1 MGISSI
7 SRLFVKK
14 ETRKFLNPVFVLLIL
29 CYPINVMGSAG
40 WAATTANYMWPLAT
54 LLYALIPIR
63 KAFEGEKIRPW
74 EYPLY
79 VLALIYSGNMEQ
91 SCAILV
97 GTYLLFTIIYIV
109 KNKKVNKFMCVMS
122 VLAILSMIFIL
133 TTPGN
138 YARQES
144 EIAESFPDWATLN
157 FFDKVSLG
165 FTVTMGNI
173 IENYNLPFFILS
185 LCTCVYIITKYK
197 EPLYRAIASIP
208 VISFAVLGPLSS
220 ISYKFFHFF
229 NSFTTMLTD
238 EAVILNAANSNNIY
252 FALPLAFSIFVLGS
266 LMLSIMLVFKNL
278 KNSLPTLIFLI
289 GFASR
294 MIMGFSPT
302 VFSSS
307 IRTLIFFEFAMLIV
321 SLLICAEFLKLTD
334 KYEIKIQKRLF
345 IVIQILA
352 IMQYLNGFFAI
363 LATK

>member
-1 MGISSI
+1 MFTLSQNI
-7 SRLFVKK
+7 K
-14 ETRKFLNPVFVLLIL
+14 NH
-29 CYPINVMGSAG
+29 YINKLSTFAG
-40 WAATTANYMWPLAT
+40 DNT
-54 LLYALIPIR
+54 
-63 KAFEGEKIRPW
+63 
-74 EYPLY
+74 
-79 VLALIYSGNMEQ
+79 
-91 SCAILV
+91 
-97 GTYLLFTIIYIV
+97 
-109 KNKKVNKFMCVMS
+109 
-122 VLAILSMIFIL
+122 
-133 TTPGN
+133 
-138 YARQES
+138 
-144 EIAESFPDWATLN
+144 
-157 FFDKVSLG
+157 
-165 FTVTMGNI
+165 
-173 IENYNLPFFILS
+173 
-185 LCTCVYIITKYK
+185 
-197 EPLYRAIASIP
+197 